1 MDVAAWLR
9 GLGLEQYEP
18 AFRDNFVDADVL
30 PDLTAEDLVGLGVTA
45 ILFAAAQ
52 ARGLMSPSLTALASI
67 LITISMLQRRSS
79 SGMGS
84 VGQTRFPRYGATRR
98 MKDGFPSGRYYAPRP
113 RIQADCLLKAS
124 ISQCGVLHSDTFWR
138 RHVH

>member
-52 ARGLMSPSLTALASI
+52 ARGLMPQPNSSPNT
-67 LITISMLQRRSS
+67 
-79 SGMGS
+79 
-84 VGQTRFPRYGATRR
+84 
-98 MKDGFPSGRYYAPRP
+98 
-113 RIQADCLLKAS
+113 
-124 ISQCGVLHSDTFWR
+124 
-138 RHVH
+138 